1 MEIGR
6 ILNRVNL
13 NWFTVSISGEPLR
26 RYVVA
31 FTNNT
36 QRNLI
41 LLWAQIVDA
50 QMSYD
55 NVTLGWRMDRQ
66 NQLFVDIGTST
77 DSLEEARRLQKQ
89 YNQQAIRDTRQQ
101 KEIL

>member
-1 MEIGR
+1 
-6 ILNRVNL
+6 
-13 NWFTVSISGEPLR
+13 
-26 RYVVA
+26 
-31 FTNNT
+31 
-36 QRNLI
+36 
-41 LLWAQIVDA
+41 
-50 QMSYD
+50 
-55 NVTLGWRMDRQ
+55 MDRQ